1 MTLVGKEK
9 VDSLMNKL
17 LNKMFQYIDNRRI
30 KNNLLKE
37 KEAENILLSMQIK
50 DMEDEIIKS
59 KYNIETPNLN
69 MPLELID
76 FSEVKSFIYVNDSL
90 VIVKSDMHV
99 SSVSLNEEETE
110 IMEFFKRFFE
120 KSVTYVIGSYLITYN
135 EKFELD
141 KEIFRDY
148 ALRNKHRMMV
158 RN

>member
-1 MTLVGKEK
+1 
-9 VDSLMNKL
+9 MNKL

-99 SSVSLNEEETE
+99 SSVALNEEEIE

-148 ALRNKHRMMV
+148 ALRNKNRMMV